1 MENPN
6 ICKYRPERTAAMM
19 FKSELIGVCNV
30 RPPSGDTAPIAD
42 ETALLC
48 VKNKKIPVSR
58 KTTKSP
64 RMAVD
69 LNPRTVKSA
78 KKIANITRL

>member
-1 MENPN
+1 M
-6 ICKYRPERTAAMM
+6 YRPERTDAMM

-48 VKNKKIPVSR
+48 VKNKKIPVS
-58 KTTKSP
+58 KKITKSP
-64 RMAVD
+64 RIATD
-69 LNPRTVKSA
+69 LIPRTVKSK
-78 KKIANITRL
+78 KKIASIVRL